1 MEPLSLFH
9 NLSYPGALLF
19 NLASF
24 ILPALYATLSKLWVA
39 NISTSLVAT
48 TDAYT
53 YITVVA
59 EVINEG
65 LPRASWLI
73 IGNLAAHTPSQRLT
87 LAHTLILTQTS
98 LGLLL
103 SILILALA
111 SSFTAAFVPAPT
123 RAASLTYIR
132 ISAFAALASALEV
145 AVSTAT
151 RALDRPDIPL
161 LVSSTKFLLNIL
173 LDLLLI
179 STFHVGAHAPT
190 INTQA
195 AIRLA
200 CDLAAAF
207 AGAAYFLLST
217 RPVGAADGRARPA
230 FFSLAALRLLLPPGA
245 LTFAES
251 AVRNALYLWLVSGIV
266 AMGNE
271 YATAWGVFT
280 TIRWGLVMVP
290 VQALEATA
298 LAFVGHAWGAWRG
311 QVGAGVT
318 GGSSSSSRRR
328 AKAERRDIFVMVKPV
343 LLSCSIA
350 LLFEVPLCIFLAR
363 WGARRFAYYLSG
375 TEGVSRITEKMWRT
389 IDWTYIFYALSTQLA
404 TILLATRPL
413 WYLYQSLV
421 SNILWVLPWAIVVSK
436 VGITPNDAWTY
447 HALVFGGS
455 LVFSFVDI
463 LLFVC
468 AWAWRLGRGRM
479 RLPPAQRQI

>member
-53 YITVVA
+53 V
-59 EVINEG
+59 
-65 LPRASWLI
+65 S
-73 IGNLAAHTPSQRLT
+73 
-87 LAHTLILTQTS
+87 
-98 LGLLL
+98 
-103 SILILALA
+103 
-111 SSFTAAFVPAPT
+111 AP
-123 RAASLTYIR
+123 
-132 ISAFAALASALEV
+132 
-145 AVSTAT
+145 
-151 RALDRPDIPL
+151 
-161 LVSSTKFLLNIL
+161 STKFLLNIL

-195 AIRLA
+195 GIRLA

-251 AVRNALYLWLVSGIV
+251 AVRNALYMWLVSGIV

-318 GGSSSSSRRR
+318 GGSSSSSSSSRRRR
-328 AKAERRDIFVMVKPV
+328 AKAERRDIFGCREGANLLTGEPGFEVMVKPV